1 MPFIL
6 CSFLSQH
13 TRASSIH
20 KANSKPLLHRKNSAT
35 CDTNPADEIL
45 FNSSRLEKSTLFR
58 DPPPPLTPCF
68 LEGRG
73 MVFHQRISFF
83 KWECYSNLV
92 RSLVRVVLLFSGMEL
107 EIKKKYRL
115 PLHIPERCRSGK
127 KFHFPSLL
135 GIK

>member
-58 DPPPPLTPCF
+58 DPPPSNPLF
-68 LEGRG
+68 LGGGRRDG
-73 MVFHQRISFF
+73 LS
-83 KWECYSNLV
+83 SAN
-92 RSLVRVVLLFSGMEL
+92 LFSSSGSVIQILFEAL
-107 EIKKKYRL
+107 FVLFFSFPEWNWKKKYRL

-127 KFHFPSLL
+127 EFHFPSLL